1 MKMKVL
7 VLLACF
13 GACSAQY
20 LLTTSRNLGS
30 SNNAPSFQS
39 SLISY
44 SAPSIQHSQPS
55 NSYGA
60 PIVQRFDAPSNSV
73 FRSGASSG
81 GNSEFSGFGGN
92 SGYSSGGNDVRRVSS
107 IHFGNIG
114 GGSGHSSGGPGFS
127 RSIGGNS
134 VYSSGFS
141 SRHNNF
147 ASNNQNS
154 DFSSGSSG
162 HGRIIIV
169 GGGNGRFD
177 SYFN

>member
-30 SNNAPSFQS
+30 SNN
-39 SLISY
+39 
-44 SAPSIQHSQPS
+44 APSIQHSQPS

-92 SGYSSGGNDVRRVSS
+92 SGYTSGGNDVRRVSS

-114 GGSGHSSGGPGFS
+114 
-127 RSIGGNS
+127 
-134 VYSSGFS
+134 
-141 SRHNNF
+141 
-147 ASNNQNS
+147 
-154 DFSSGSSG
+154 
-162 HGRIIIV
+162 
-169 GGGNGRFD
+169 
-177 SYFN
+177 